1 MGMGVVFGLLMGM
14 GMGMGIVLMGMGI
27 AYFVGLV
34 YNYRNSILVENEF
47 FISFDS
53 YFCPLLGGAIIFGI

>member
-1 MGMGVVFGLLMGM
+1 MGTFLRHTVHL
-14 GMGMGIVLMGMGI
+14 
-27 AYFVGLV
+27 VGLV

-53 YFCPLLGGAIIFGI
+53 YFCPLLDGAIIFGI